1 MKCLTSDISQHIL
14 ILSLFTVDIFKIQVF
29 FWVDVHRYTG
39 TDNTDTW
46 AHVIKSSAA
55 EVHSAL
61 MCYLDKYWCN
71 TDKLK

>member
-14 ILSLFTVDIFKIQVF
+14 ILSLFTVDIFKVQVF

-55 EVHSAL
+55 EVNHFENIIVSINL
-61 MCYLDKYWCN
+61 L
-71 TDKLK
+71 LLQPV